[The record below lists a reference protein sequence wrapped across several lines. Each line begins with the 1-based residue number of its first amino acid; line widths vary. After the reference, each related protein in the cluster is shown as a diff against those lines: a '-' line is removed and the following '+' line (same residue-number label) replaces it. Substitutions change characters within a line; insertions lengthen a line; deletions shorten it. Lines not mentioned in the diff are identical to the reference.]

1 MVTKVNL
8 MEKSW
13 EILLYPFNSVILNY
27 ILPRPEHII
36 NVIRLVD
43 PDKIPLKVNESPI
56 PKSYVTMDRLKNLDN
71 F

>member
-8 MEKSW
+8 MKKSW

-36 NVIRLVD
+36 NVSHLVD
-43 PDKIPLKVNESPI
+43 PDKIHLKVNESPI